1 MRTIPRQFH
10 INLVLVT
17 PHKKPNTVMG
27 IYDDQ
32 TFDLKTR
39 VYMWFRMDVVQVQYG
54 TMDQMFHL
62 MMLLVQYVTDITL
75 SWNGVMCCI
84 DSLFVYIQALYG
96 TY

>member
-17 PHKKPNTVMG
+17 PHKTPNTVMD

-39 VYMWFRMDVVQVQYG
+39 VYMWFRMDVVQV
-54 TMDQMFHL
+54 
-62 MMLLVQYVTDITL
+62 
-75 SWNGVMCCI
+75 
-84 DSLFVYIQALYG
+84 
-96 TY
+96 